1 MVNNIKDTTEINA
14 AIINLNFSGINLQYD
29 SNSEC
34 IVASLRAAL
43 KSVPDVEKLHTRI
56 LLQIIQNQAMEI
68 NRFESKSS
76 NIDYIHETY
85 KIIQKQLTKELK
97 KTVNLE
103 NNSAIRS
110 SYFDLRDTLKEAVQQ
125 VEHLEHRLKLRKGAA
140 KPK

>member
-1 MVNNIKDTTEINA
+1 
-14 AIINLNFSGINLQYD
+14 
-29 SNSEC
+29 
-34 IVASLRAAL
+34 
-43 KSVPDVEKLHTRI
+43 
-56 LLQIIQNQAMEI
+56 MEI